1 MKIVYMIEDFSIKGG
16 AERIISE
23 KANYLASFHHEITI
37 ISVYHDE
44 KPMSYKLNK
53 GVNFISLDIPFTP
66 KSDSIILS
74 IIYRIITNY
83 AIYNIKRNLVF
94 IIRSF
99 FNFLNISFFI

>member
-53 GVNFISLDIPFTP
+53 GVNFISLQ
-66 KSDSIILS
+66 KLS
-74 IIYRIITNY
+74 KKTSCL
-83 AIYNIKRNLVF
+83 KRF
-94 IIRSF
+94 DTSK
-99 FNFLNISFFI
+99 

>member
-44 KPMSYKLNK
+44 KP
-53 GVNFISLDIPFTP
+53 
-66 KSDSIILS
+66 
-74 IIYRIITNY
+74 
-83 AIYNIKRNLVF
+83 
-94 IIRSF
+94 
-99 FNFLNISFFI
+99 